1 MYKIL
6 KTSGLI
12 HGLIIKRKSGGKL
25 MVIHRTYT
33 TFLHQ
38 LSTGYESMFLINFK
52 FINAACVLSFTLFRF
67 NPEEAITFA
76 SASRFFFTSLPSA
89 FVVRRLPVRN
99 ISETGVMLSASSVNV
114 AAKTTTF

>member
-12 HGLIIKRKSGGKL
+12 HGLIMKRKSGGKL

-52 FINAACVLSFTLFRF
+52 FINAVCVLSFTLCRC
-67 NPEEAITFA
+67 NSEETMTFT
-76 SASRFFFTSLPSA
+76 SASRLFFTSLPSE

-99 ISETGVMLSASSVNV
+99 ISKTGVILSAS
-114 AAKTTTF
+114 